1 MVHRTMAPIRHLLP
15 RATDGGRAM
24 TSVLAPARQTD
35 MKDGMTI
42 AALTEI
48 LLVDDEAGLRET
60 LAVYLGRQGFA
71 VTQAAG
77 AAEARGLIGARQ
89 FDLVLLDIMMPG
101 EDGLSLCR
109 YLAESRRLP
118 VIFITARGESTDRIV
133 GLEIGADDYVVKPF
147 DPRELVA
154 RIRSVLRR
162 AGRAPAEASDAV
174 VYEFEGWRLDPLK
187 RRLLDPEGAMVSIS
201 SAEFRLLLAFLDHP
215 RQVLDRDRLLDMV
228 QGREAHL
235 FDRAVDNQI
244 SRLRRKIEP
253 DSRNPQMIQ
262 TVWGGGY
269 MLAAEVCKI
278 AARD

>member
-1 MVHRTMAPIRHLLP
+1 MTESAGAPSAIR
-15 RATDGGRAM
+15 
-24 TSVLAPARQTD
+24 
-35 MKDGMTI
+35 
-42 AALTEI
+42 I
-48 LLVDDEAGLRET
+48 LVVDDEPALRVP
-60 LAVYLGRQGFA
+60 LAEYLARQAFT
-71 VTQAAG
+71 VTQAST
-77 AAEARGLIGARQ
+77 AAEARSRLAESA

-109 YLAESRRLP
+109 HLVEARQIP
-118 VIFITARGESTDRIV
+118 VIFITAKGEATDRIV

-162 AGRAPAEASDAV
+162 AGRQQPDNADAAI
-174 VYEFEGWRLDPLK
+174 YEFEGWKLDPLK
-187 RRLLDPEGAMVSIS
+187 RRLCDPEGALVAIS
-201 SAEFRLLLAFLDHP
+201 SAEFRLLMAFLDHP

-244 SRLRRKIEP
+244 SRLRRKIEA
-253 DSRNPQMIQ
+253 DSRNPQLIQ

-269 MLAAEVCKI
+269 MLAAEVRKDLS
-278 AARD
+278 A